1 MMKVQ
6 EREKPKCQKGFI
18 TRRTHSTMVHERVLP
33 ASRLANLGRGVAT
46 RAFDLCSD
54 LRAIDRHHRR
64 IHGVDHV
71 VFDEDRLITHI
82 LDCVGA
88 LRRMQRLFDT
98 STESVDGGDD
108 AADALQVAREAV
120 FMKALHLM
128 LSCDDGTDAV
138 GAMVGAFPGFGD
150 LTSSPSSSASS
161 ASASSSA
168 PGAQKRSWQ
177 PVHWAMLSAASIAQA
192 SGRGSRASP
201 RPRHHA
207 QQVPAAAAAA
217 TTVVPPDVDV
227 VRVLVDHDPSALV
240 LSQFGADPS
249 ASLLGGVFIPHWQ
262 EQHSPADILVMQPA
276 PYLEVTSVRDTAHGS
291 LPTSFVTPPPP
302 PTSPSPS
309 PSPSSSLHTHIRW
322 CGSWGT

>member
-1 MMKVQ
+1 MKVQ
-6 EREKPKCQKGFI
+6 ERKSQGDFHHW
-18 TRRTHSTMVHERVLP
+18 THSTMVHERVLP

-88 LRRMQRLFDT
+88 LRRMQRLFDDT
-98 STESVDGGDD
+98 STESDDGGDD

-177 PVHWAMLSAASIAQA
+177 PVHWAMLSAESIAQA
-192 SGRGSRASP
+192 SGRGRRASP

-207 QQVPAAAAAA
+207 QQVPAAAA
-217 TTVVPPDVDV
+217 TTAVPPDVEV

-276 PYLEVTSVRDTAHGS
+276 PDMEVSSVRDTAHGS

>member
-1 MMKVQ
+1 
-6 EREKPKCQKGFI
+6 
-18 TRRTHSTMVHERVLP
+18 MVHERVLP
-33 ASRLANLGRGVAT
+33 ASRLASLGRETAT

-64 IHGVDHV
+64 IQGVDHV

-98 STESVDGGDD
+98 STESDDGGDD

-177 PVHWAMLSAASIAQA
+177 PVHWAMLSAESIAQA
-192 SGRGSRASP
+192 SGRGRRASP

-207 QQVPAAAAAA
+207 QQVPAAATA
-217 TTVVPPDVDV
+217 TAIIPPDVEV

-262 EQHSPADILVMQPA
+262 EQHTPADILVMQPA
-276 PYLEVTSVRDTAHGS
+276 PDMEVSSVRDTAHGS
-291 LPTSFVTPPPP
+291 LPTSFLSVNTAS
-302 PTSPSPS
+302 SPHLS
-309 PSPSSSLHTHIRW
+309 SPSSSLHTHKRW